1 MLSRIRR
8 SMGLQITLGVLA
20 TCLATAA
27 LVGGLSYSSMR
38 ESALLQL
45 DQEAVAGRDR
55 AVLALDELGSRVLSH
70 ATSLAINPDVIAAIR
85 SKDPDL
91 LRATMVRIFEDIR
104 RFDPNVWTLE
114 ATDAQGVVL
123 MRGHNPKSLGDNKAG
138 ESYVKSALQKQPVR
152 GLTVS
157 STSGELAEDGVAP
170 VLADGALVG
179 TVKVGAYLRGK
190 TAVDIKRV
198 AGVETLIV
206 VGQKLNASSI
216 EGVEALSLP
225 PLSDQGSG
233 KIDVNG
239 RTYRVGVA
247 SLKTSGSANV
257 QVVAMLD
264 QAHTIDEL
272 NEFVL
277 AFVLK
282 SLAVLAALTPVI
294 IVVTHRFA
302 ARTARLTT
310 AMTAIA
316 KGDLATTVH
325 FAEREDEL
333 GAMARAVGVFRDNAL
348 KMRSMEA
355 QDRAA
360 EAEQVAR
367 AEAMTSVVNDVAVV
381 VAAAAAGDF
390 SARLEISNA
399 DGELRRLVQGINEI
413 NAAVDHA
420 TTEFAAVLGY
430 VAEGDLTRTVETT
443 YQGRFADL
451 KTAVND
457 TIARLASA
465 VSTIQVAAVD
475 VGEAVKEIN
484 SGADDLSQRT
494 EEQAASLEQTAATTE
509 ELAASVK
516 ASAQSSRQAVDL
528 ARQAIGVAETGGGV
542 VTEAVAAMTRIE
554 QASQKITDIS
564 SVIDDI
570 AFQTNLLAL
579 NAAVEAA
586 RAGEAGK
593 GFAVVASEVRTLS
606 QRSSDAAKE
615 ITDLINSSTQEVAQG
630 VKLVRSAGE
639 ALGRIV
645 DASRRVASTVEEI
658 SSAASEQANGVDEMS
673 KAVAHMDEMTQQ
685 NAALAEESAASAS
698 SLASQIER
706 LNEVVAT
713 FRTGAGDARRDSA
726 MRPQRAA
733 ARVAPPAARRSAP
746 PPRPKPAAAGS
757 PSSEPERLRQLA
769 EQAFVAPAPA
779 ASRPRPEPTAARVKA
794 AGSGSGGGWEE
805 F

>member
-1 MLSRIRR
+1 
-8 SMGLQITLGVLA
+8 
-20 TCLATAA
+20 
-27 LVGGLSYSSMR
+27 
-38 ESALLQL
+38 
-45 DQEAVAGRDR
+45 
-55 AVLALDELGSRVLSH
+55 
-70 ATSLAINPDVIAAIR
+70 
-85 SKDPDL
+85 
-91 LRATMVRIFEDIR
+91 
-104 RFDPNVWTLE
+104 
-114 ATDAQGVVL
+114 
-123 MRGHNPKSLGDNKAG
+123 MRGHRPDAFGDDMAG
-138 ESYVKSALQKQPVR
+138 DALVKSALQKQAVR
-152 GLTVS
+152 GLAAS
-157 STSGELAEDGVAP
+157 PASGELAQDGVAP
-170 VLADGALVG
+170 ILSGGALVG
-179 TVKVGAYLRGK
+179 VVKVGSSLRDK
-190 TAVDIKRV
+190 TASEIKRV
-198 AGVETLIV
+198 SGVETLFM
-206 VGQKLNASSI
+206 VGHAINGASI
-216 EGVEALSLP
+216 EGVGALTLP

-233 KIDVNG
+233 VLDVNG
-239 RTYRVGVA
+239 RTYRIAVA
-247 SLKTSGSANV
+247 PLKTPGPASA
-257 QVVAMLD
+257 QVVTLLD
-264 QAHTIDEL
+264 QAHAMGEMWDFALSFLLE
-272 NEFVL
+272 
-277 AFVLK
+277 
-282 SLAVLAALTPVI
+282 SLAVLAVLAPV
-294 IVVTHRFA
+294 VVVITRRFA
-302 ARTARLTT
+302 ARTARLTA

-316 KGDLATTVH
+316 KGDLATTVD

-348 KMRSMEA
+348 KMRGMEA
-355 QDRAA
+355 QDRAVAA
-360 EAEQVAR
+360 ERVAR

-390 SARLEISNA
+390 SARLEITSA

-413 NAAVDHA
+413 NAAVDSA

-443 YQGRFADL
+443 YQGRFAAL

-457 TIARLASA
+457 TISRLASA

-484 SGADDLSQRT
+484 SGADDLSRRT

-528 ARQAIGVAETGGGV
+528 ARQAIGVAETGGEV
-542 VTEAVAAMTRIE
+542 VTVAVAAMTRIE
-554 QASQKITDIS
+554 QASQKINDIS

-658 SSAASEQANGVDEMS
+658 SGAASEQANGVDEMS

-746 PPRPKPAAAGS
+746 PPRPKPAASGS
-757 PSSEPERLRQLA
+757 PPSEPERLRQLA

-779 ASRPRPEPTAARVKA
+779 ASRPRPEPKAARVKA
-794 AGSGSGGGWEE
+794 AGAASGGGWEE